1 MSFVRSRMHSGP
13 VFFNVPTY
21 NFRCNYR
28 FRLTNCCFITPAIN
42 RSSVY
47 VIPLSRKVFIMI
59 KVHIKFTIL
68 AIRFNT
74 KQGGFQ
80 PVFRF
85 YILIEIKFSF

>member
-1 MSFVRSRMHSGP
+1 M
-13 VFFNVPTY
+13 
-21 NFRCNYR
+21 
-28 FRLTNCCFITPAIN
+28 
-42 RSSVY
+42 Y